1 MENLNI
7 TGTIFNIQKFSI
19 HDGYGIR
26 TLVFMKGCPLKC
38 LWCSNPES
46 QRHQP
51 EIMFV
56 RKNCI
61 GCGKCVTL
69 CPQGCTNAEDFS
81 IDRKACTLCGI
92 CVKYCYANA
101 KKTVGKEM
109 SVYDVLEEIEKDWVF
124 YHNSQG
130 GLTVGGGE
138 PTAQPKFVATLLNQC
153 KKLALHT
160 AIETCGFGDWERIS
174 PVLCAPDQIFFDLKH
189 MDSIMH
195 KKLTGVDNTS
205 ILENAER
212 VAKKG
217 KDITFRLP
225 LIPGCSDSKENITQ
239 TGKFVAG
246 LTGENPQ
253 IKIELLPYH
262 ALGADKY
269 KWMDIPY
276 SLEELQAPDS
286 RTVEHYNKLLE
297 SLGCN
302 VVR

>member
-7 TGTIFNIQKFSI
+7 TGTVFNIQKFSI

-46 QRHQP
+46 QRYPQ

-61 GCGKCVTL
+61 GCGKCVEL
-69 CPQGCTNAEDFS
+69 CPNGCTDPKDFS
-81 IDRKACTLCGI
+81 IDRDRCIFCGT

-101 KKTVGKEM
+101 KKLVGREM
-109 SVYDVLEEIEKDWVF
+109 SIYDVLEEIEKDWVF
-124 YHNSQG
+124 YRNSEG
-130 GLTVGGGE
+130 GVTIGGGE
-138 PTAQPKFVATLLNQC
+138 PTAQPEFVSTLLQQC

-160 AIETCGFGDWERIS
+160 AIETCGFGRWERIRL
-174 PVLCAPDQIFFDLKH
+174 VLCEPDQIFFDLKH
-189 MDSIMH
+189 IDSGMH
-195 KKLTGVDNTS
+195 KKLTGVDNVS
-205 ILENAER
+205 ILENATR
-212 VAKKG
+212 IAKMG

-225 LIPGCSDSKENITQ
+225 LIPGCSDSEENVIT

-246 LTGENPQ
+246 LAAENDL

-276 SLEELQAPDS
+276 TLEGLKAPDS
-286 RTVEHYNKLLE
+286 STVDHYNDLLE
-297 SLGCN
+297 ELGCN

>member
-7 TGTIFNIQKFSI
+7 TGTVFNIQKFSI

-46 QRHQP
+46 QRYPQ

-61 GCGKCVTL
+61 GCGKCVEL
-69 CPQGCTNAEDFS
+69 CPNGCIDPKDFS
-81 IDRKACTLCGI
+81 IDRDRCIFCGT

-101 KKTVGKEM
+101 KKLVGREM
-109 SVYDVLEEIEKDWVF
+109 SIYDVLEEIEKDWVF
-124 YHNSQG
+124 YRNSEG
-130 GLTVGGGE
+130 GVTIGGGE
-138 PTAQPKFVATLLNQC
+138 PTAQPEFVSTLLQQC
-153 KKLALHT
+153 KKLDLHT
-160 AIETCGFGDWERIS
+160 AIETCGFGRWERIRL
-174 PVLCAPDQIFFDLKH
+174 VLCEPDQVFFDLKH
-189 MDSIMH
+189 IDSGMH
-195 KKLTGVDNTS
+195 KKLTGVDNVS
-205 ILENAER
+205 ILENATR
-212 VAKKG
+212 IAKMG

-225 LIPGCSDSKENITQ
+225 LIPGCSDSEENVIT

-246 LTGENPQ
+246 LAAENDL

-276 SLEELQAPDS
+276 TLEELKAPDS
-286 RTVEHYNKLLE
+286 STVDHYNDLLE
-297 SLGCN
+297 ELGCN